1 MNSQAA
7 HVYLKDIYK
16 YFGDVKAVNGINLKI
31 ESGKLYTLLG
41 PSGCGKTTTLRIIAG
56 LEEASKG
63 NVYIGDDDVTHL
75 LANERDVTMVFQSYA
90 LFPHLTV
97 YHNIAY
103 GLKIKGYKENTIK
116 KMVKDLLEFMGLSGL
131 ENRSP
136 RELSG
141 GQQQR
146 VALARSLVLRPK
158 VILFDEPLSN
168 LDAKMRRKMRG
179 EIKNIQRQFG
189 ITAVYVTHD
198 QSEALA
204 ISDVIVVMSEGKIQQ
219 IGDGRTLYKKPANK
233 FVADFI
239 GDANLVPG
247 KVSKVEGY
255 NVEIALN
262 GTSVT
267 LNMDDKKVEV
277 GTDGYLVLRPEAIRL
292 TKEKSDIQAIVK
304 SSFYLGQTAEYF
316 IDTNWGELSVIDYVM
331 EEGVFPQDEKVYLH
345 ILPRDLYFISE

>member
-1 MNSQAA
+1 MKLEASR
-7 HVYLKDIYK
+7 VYLDNVYK
-16 YFGDVKAVNGINLKI
+16 YFGNVKAVDGVTLEI
-31 ESGKLYTLLG
+31 EAGKFYTLLG

-56 LEEASKG
+56 LEEVTRGK
-63 NVYIGDDDVTHL
+63 VYIGDEDVTRL

-103 GLKIKGYKENTIK
+103 GLKIKGYKENE
-116 KMVKDLLEFMGLSGL
+116 VKDMVREILELMGLSGL

-168 LDAKMRRKMRG
+168 LDAKLRRRMRG
-179 EIKNIQRQFG
+179 EIRNIQRQFG

-198 QSEALA
+198 QAEAMSM
-204 ISDVIVVMSEGKIQQ
+204 SDVIVVMSQGRIQQ
-219 IGDGRTLYKKPANK
+219 VGDAETLYKRPSNK

-239 GDANLVPG
+239 GEANLVEA
-247 KVSKVEGY
+247 KVKEYKKPEVIVE
-255 NVEIALN
+255 L
-262 GTSVT
+262 
-267 LNMDDKKVEV
+267 
-277 GTDGYLVLRPEAIRL
+277 DGMELSFSIDRELSPDTKGVLVLRPEAIRL
-292 TKEKSDIQAIVK
+292 TKEKTKVEGKVK
-304 SSFYLGQTAEYF
+304 TSFYVGQVAEYLL
-316 IDTNWGELSVIDYVM
+316 DTPWGELSVVDYTM
-331 EEGVFPQDEKVYLH
+331 EEGVFSVGEKVGIKVLN
-345 ILPRDLYFISE
+345 RDLYFIPE